1 MQIIDSLLLNVILII
16 FPLLLYLFY
25 MIYNIYVDDNNY
37 EGLLDV
43 SLFTSLYLILKLGGF
58 DNDIPKILFNAPLII
73 AYANK
78 RKVSIIFLSL
88 LISSYYI
95 TFLDANFILVIIEYL
110 IYYGV
115 YFYLN
120 KKEFK
125 WNIYIDYFII
135 IKSLFISILL
145 FSKIGS
151 GNDFEVFIN
160 VFALIIILY
169 LTTYFAVDLFN
180 KGKDMIR
187 LHMNVKEL
195 EREKQIRTSLFK
207 ITHEI
212 KNPIAVC
219 KGYLDMFDVN
229 NLDHSQKYVPI
240 IKDEIDR
247 VLVLLQDFLSISK
260 VKLNCEI
267 MDINMMLE
275 DVINSLKPL
284 LYSKS
289 ISLINEI
296 IDDEIYIEGDYNRLS
311 QVIINLVK
319 NSVEASKNNNGYIKI
334 RTKLNEKTYNIIIE
348 DNGSGI
354 SEENLKHINEL
365 FYTTKSSGTGLGV
378 YLSNE
383 IIKAHNGSI
392 SYNSIENEG
401 TKVKIIL
408 PYNSELNT

>member
-37 EGLLDV
+37 ECLLDIA
-43 SLFTSLYLILKLGGF
+43 LFTSLYLILKLGGF
-58 DNDIPKILFNAPLII
+58 GNDMPKILFNAPLII

-88 LISSYYI
+88 LIGSYYI

-135 IKSLFISILL
+135 IKALFISILL

-229 NLDHSQKYVPI
+229 NLDHSKKYVPI

-267 MDINMMLE
+267 MDVNMMLE

-319 NSVEASKNNNGYIKI
+319 NSVEASKNNNSYIKI

-383 IIKAHNGSI
+383 IIKAHNGTI
-392 SYNSIENEG
+392 SYNSVENEG

>member
-37 EGLLDV
+37 ECLLDIA
-43 SLFTSLYLILKLGGF
+43 LFTSLYLILKLGGF
-58 DNDIPKILFNAPLII
+58 DNDMPKILFNAPLII

-78 RKVSIIFLSL
+78 RKVSILFLSL

-135 IKSLFISILL
+135 IKALFISILL

-383 IIKAHNGSI
+383 IIKAHNGTI
-392 SYNSIENEG
+392 SYNSVENEG

>member
-1 MQIIDSLLLNVILII
+1 MQLIDSLLLNVILII
-16 FPLLLYLFY
+16 FPVLLYLFY
-25 MIYNIYVDDNNY
+25 MIYNIYVDNNNY
-37 EGLLDV
+37 ECLLDIA
-43 SLFTSLYLILKLGGF
+43 LFTSLYLILKLGGF
-58 DNDIPKILFNAPLII
+58 NNSIPKILFNAPLII

-78 RKVSIIFLSL
+78 RKVSILFLSL

-95 TFLDANFILVIIEYL
+95 TFLSANFILVIVEY
-110 IYYGV
+110 ITYYIV
-115 YFYLN
+115 YLYMN

-135 IKSLFISILL
+135 IKSLFISMLL
-145 FSKIGS
+145 FSKIG
-151 GNDFEVFIN
+151 NKNNIEVFIN
-160 VFALIIILY
+160 VFLLILVLY

-187 LHMNVKEL
+187 LYMNVKEL

-229 NLDHSQKYVPI
+229 DLDHSQKYIPI

-267 MDINMMLE
+267 MDVNMMLE
-275 DVINSLKPL
+275 EITKSLKPL
-284 LYSKS
+284 LHSKN

-296 IDDEIYIEGDYNRLS
+296 IDDEVYIEGDYNRLS
-311 QVIINLVK
+311 QVVINLIK
-319 NSVEASKNNNGYIKI
+319 NSVEASKNNNSYIKVKTI
-334 RTKLNEKTYNIIIE
+334 LNEKTYDIIIE
-348 DNGSGI
+348 DNGCGI
-354 SEENLKHINEL
+354 SKENIKHINEL
-365 FYTTKSSGTGLGV
+365 FYTTKNGGTGLGV

-383 IIKAHNGSI
+383 IIKAHKGSI
-392 SYNSIENEG
+392 DYKSVENEG

-408 PYNSELNT
+408 PYNTDLNI